1 MSQRDTS
8 QRDTNPHDTSRH
20 DTSRDA
26 TTRPGAPAT
35 DSGAEGLVWA
45 VRDTLAMAGRNIA
58 RLTRQ
63 PEQLVFNLVSPI
75 MFVLLFRYVFGG
87 AISGLQ
93 GLNYVNY
100 LIPGIA
106 VQTVLFSAGVTGFA
120 LADDL
125 QKGFIYRLRSLPMAR
140 SAVFGGRVAAD
151 TLNNTVGLIVLIIT
165 GVAVGFRP
173 QNVGGLVLAVVLL
186 LLFALAVSLGYA
198 LIGMSVRSAEA
209 VNAATF
215 PIIFPLTFASSA
227 FVPVQTMPSW
237 LQGFATHQ
245 PVSVVINAARSLILG
260 DSATEQQRAVLL
272 GGGETLSLVLQ
283 ALAWTIGIGL
293 LFGYLCTRKYRNL
306 T

>member
-1 MSQRDTS
+1 MTGAHTATGPTRDTAGG
-8 QRDTNPHDTSRH
+8 QQVG
-20 DTSRDA
+20 
-26 TTRPGAPAT
+26 PG
-35 DSGAEGLVWA
+35 WA
-45 VRDTLAMAGRNIA
+45 VRDTLAMAGRNLR
-58 RLTRQ
+58 RLARQ
-63 PEQLVFNLVSPI
+63 PEQVVFNLVSPI

-87 AISGLQ
+87 AIGGLQ

-151 TLNNTVGLIVLIIT
+151 TLNNTAGLLVLIAT
-165 GVAVGFRP
+165 GFAVGFRP
-173 QNVGGLVLAVVLL
+173 ASLVGLVLAALLL

-198 LIGMSVRSAEA
+198 LIGMTVRSAEA

-237 LQGFATHQ
+237 LQGSPPTSRSAWSST
-245 PVSVVINAARSLILG
+245 PPARSSSVTPPRPSSGRCCSADRAPGRWWCCPSGGPLG
-260 DSATEQQRAVLL
+260 SGCCSACCAPASTA
-272 GGGETLSLVLQ
+272 T
-283 ALAWTIGIGL
+283 
-293 LFGYLCTRKYRNL
+293 
-306 T
+306 

>member
-1 MSQRDTS
+1 MTALDATSPPTS
-8 QRDTNPHDTSRH
+8 QQAGGSWALKDT
-20 DTSRDA
+20 
-26 TTRPGAPAT
+26 
-35 DSGAEGLVWA
+35 W
-45 VRDTLAMAGRNIA
+45 AMAGRNVR

-63 PEQLVFNLVSPI
+63 PEQVVFNIVSPI

-87 AISGLQ
+87 AIGGLQ

-140 SAVFGGRVAAD
+140 SAVFGGRVVAD
-151 TLNNTVGLIVLIIT
+151 TGVNAFGLVVLILT
-165 GVAVGFRP
+165 GFAVGFRP
-173 QNVGGLVLAVVLL
+173 ESAPGLLLAGILL

-198 LIGMSVRSAEA
+198 LIGMVVRSPEG

-215 PIIFPLTFASSA
+215 PIIFPATFASSA
-227 FVPVQTMPSW
+227 FVPVETMPSW

-245 PVSVVINAARSLILG
+245 PVSVVINAARALILG
-260 DSATEQQRAVLL
+260 DSVTADQREFLL
-272 GGGETLSLVLQ
+272 AGQSTSSLVLQ
-283 ALAWTIGIGL
+283 ALAWTIGIGVVL
-293 LFGYLCTRKYRNL
+293 GVLCTRKYRNL

>member
-1 MSQRDTS
+1 M
-8 QRDTNPHDTSRH
+8 
-20 DTSRDA
+20 
-26 TTRPGAPAT
+26 TTTTTHNAPARKST
-35 DSGAEGLVWA
+35 TASTSLSWV
-45 VRDTLAMAGRNIA
+45 VRDNLAMAERNL
-58 RLTRQ
+58 RSLMRQ
-63 PEQLVFNLVSPI
+63 PEQVMFNLVSPI

-87 AISGLQ
+87 AIGGLQ

-100 LIPGIA
+100 LVPGIA

-120 LADDL
+120 LAGDM
-125 QKGFIYRLRSLPMAR
+125 QKGFINRLRSLPMAR

-151 TLNNTVGLIVLIIT
+151 SVNNALGLVVLLIT
-165 GVAVGFRP
+165 GFAVGFRP
-173 QNVGGLVLAVVLL
+173 DDALGLLLAMLLL

-198 LIGMSVRSAEA
+198 VIGLSVSTPEA

-260 DSATEQQRAVLL
+260 DTATAEQREVLL
-272 GGGETLSLVLQ
+272 NGASTGTLIWQ
-283 ALAWTIGIGL
+283 AVAWTVGIGIV
-293 LFGYLCTRKYRNL
+293 FGVLCTRRYRHL
-306 T
+306 TR

>member
-1 MSQRDTS
+1 MS
-8 QRDTNPHDTSRH
+8 
-20 DTSRDA
+20 A
-26 TTRPGAPAT
+26 TTAEVLQPTGPGGITAP
-35 DSGAEGLVWA
+35 GGGLAWA
-45 VRDTLAMAGRNIA
+45 VRDTCAMAGRNLR
-58 RLTRQ
+58 RLMRQ
-63 PEQLVFNLVSPI
+63 PEMVMFNIVSPI

-87 AISGLQ
+87 AIGGLQ

-120 LADDL
+120 LAEDL
-125 QKGFIYRLRSLPMAR
+125 QKGFINRLRSLPMAR

-151 TLNNTVGLIVLIIT
+151 TLNNAFGLIVLIIT
-165 GVAVGFRP
+165 GYAVGFRP
-173 QNVGGLVLAVVLL
+173 ASFLGLVFAALLL

-198 LIGMSVRSAEA
+198 VIGLTVRTPEA

-237 LQGFATHQ
+237 LRGFATHQ

-260 DSATEQQRAVLL
+260 DSATAGQRAELL
-272 GGGETLSLVLQ
+272 GGTGTGSLIVQ
-283 ALAWTIGIGL
+283 ALAWSIGIGL
-293 LFGYLCTRKYRNL
+293 VFGLLCARKYRRL
-306 T
+306 TR

>member
-1 MSQRDTS
+1 MSETMA
-8 QRDTNPHDTSRH
+8 
-20 DTSRDA
+20 A
-26 TTRPGAPAT
+26 TRGTLQPTGSGVAPG
-35 DSGAEGLVWA
+35 GGLAWA
-45 VRDTLAMAGRNIA
+45 VRDTSAMAGRNLR
-58 RLTRQ
+58 RLMRQ
-63 PEQLVFNLVSPI
+63 PEMVMFNIVSPI

-87 AISGLQ
+87 AIGGLQ

-120 LADDL
+120 LAEDL
-125 QKGFIYRLRSLPMAR
+125 QKGFINRLRSLPMAR

-151 TLNNTVGLIVLIIT
+151 TLNNAFGLIVLIIT
-165 GVAVGFRP
+165 GYAVGFRP
-173 QNVGGLVLAVVLL
+173 ASFLGLVLAALLL

-198 LIGMSVRSAEA
+198 VIGLTVRTPEA

-237 LQGFATHQ
+237 LRGFATHQ

-260 DSATEQQRAVLL
+260 DSATPVQRAQLL
-272 GGGETLSLVLQ
+272 GGTGTGSLIVQ
-283 ALAWTIGIGL
+283 ALAWSIGIGL
-293 LFGYLCTRKYRNL
+293 VFGLLCARKYRRL
-306 T
+306 TR

>member
-1 MSQRDTS
+1 MTQSVTGRGPADTRTGEVQGGLKWALRDT
-8 QRDTNPHDTSRH
+8 
-20 DTSRDA
+20 A
-26 TTRPGAPAT
+26 
-35 DSGAEGLVWA
+35 
-45 VRDTLAMAGRNIA
+45 AMAGRNLR

-63 PEQLVFNLVSPI
+63 PEQVVFNLVSPI

-93 GLNYVNY
+93 GINYVNY

-140 SAVFGGRVAAD
+140 SAVFGGRVVAD
-151 TLNNTVGLIVLIIT
+151 TLNNAVGLAILIAT
-165 GVAVGFRP
+165 GFAVGFRP
-173 QNVGGLVLAVVLL
+173 ENPVGLLLASLLL

-198 LIGMSVRSAEA
+198 LIGMTVRSTEA

-227 FVPVQTMPSW
+227 FVPVQTMPGW

-260 DSATEQQRAVLL
+260 DTATPVQREMLL
-272 GGGETLSLVLQ
+272 GGTGTTSLILQ
-283 ALAWTIGIGL
+283 ALLWTLGIGL
-293 LFGYLCTRKYRNL
+293 VFGLLCTRKYRNL